1 MKNNLKILRI
11 IQTLDPKW
19 GGPAHAIID
28 SSIML
33 QKKGFDVDILTYDK
47 KNKINIKDKKIKI
60 FNKGPGMGN
69 YNFSWNLFFWLFKN
83 TEYL

>member
-28 SSIML
+28 SSIIL
-33 QKKGFDVDILTYDK
+33 QKKGFDVDILT
-47 KNKINIKDKKIKI
+47 
-60 FNKGPGMGN
+60 
-69 YNFSWNLFFWLFKN
+69 
-83 TEYL
+83 